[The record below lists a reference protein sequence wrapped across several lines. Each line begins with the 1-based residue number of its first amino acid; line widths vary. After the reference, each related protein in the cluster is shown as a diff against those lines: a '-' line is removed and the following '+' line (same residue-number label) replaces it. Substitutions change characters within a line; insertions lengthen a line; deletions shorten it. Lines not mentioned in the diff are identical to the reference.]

1 MQFPNEPISIG
12 ISFKTINIGIP
23 PEDKAVLMKTYK
35 LFVDNIQAEDI
46 IDRLQQN
53 QVIKF
58 SDRQEIFALNKRH
71 ERMQLLLDKILNS
84 KLSYAFKAL
93 TDSIK
98 FKYKKIHE
106 IVVQIRKETYK
117 HGIRETVGTY
127 NTKIEIVYIFQI
139 RFRPFACSN
148 NMF

>member
-1 MQFPNEPISIG
+1 
-12 ISFKTINIGIP
+12 
-23 PEDKAVLMKTYK
+23 MKTYK

-117 HGIRETVGTY
+117 HGIRETVGRY
-127 NTKIEIVYIFQI
+127 YIQTKTEIVYLFHI
-139 RFRPFACSN
+139 RFHYFACSSN
-148 NMF
+148 IFN

>member
-1 MQFPNEPISIG
+1 MTLYLLKFLSN
-12 ISFKTINIGIP
+12 NIGIP

-127 NTKIEIVYIFQI
+127 
-139 RFRPFACSN
+139 RR
-148 NMF
+148 

>member
-1 MQFPNEPISIG
+1 MQFPNEPISIE

-117 HGIRETVGTY
+117 HGIRETVGMY